1 MTSTAGSDTAM
12 VASEGMAQS
21 APPAVQAMAPGV
33 GWMEEDMARGSSVIM
48 TVVGRTQRELPL
60 ALLSGG
66 NRSPARGEPPLQ
78 WMAAEDPSSAL
89 FSLDDAAESLERE
102 NLDIRFSAA
111 LNALNEATGALRE
124 ILTPSSWVSA

>member
-1 MTSTAGSDTAM
+1 MFEDL
-12 VASEGMAQS
+12 S
-21 APPAVQAMAPGV
+21 ARVKQD
-33 GWMEEDMARGSSVIM
+33 EEAAA
-48 TVVGRTQRELPL
+48 TVQRELPL

-78 WMAAEDPSSAL
+78 WMATKDPSLAL